1 MTHPEP
7 AMVDTVK
14 YKPERML
21 GELDELARTINV
33 VHLEIQ
39 FFVSDPLMA
48 WINAQG
54 TGFTGSVIVA
64 SINIFMLHFHYL
76 I

>member
-33 VHLEIQ
+33 AHLEIQ
-39 FFVSDPLMA
+39 FFVSDPLGPL
-48 WINAQG
+48 WP
-54 TGFTGSVIVA
+54 GSMHKGLA
-64 SINIFMLHFHYL
+64 SLAL
-76 I
+76 LL